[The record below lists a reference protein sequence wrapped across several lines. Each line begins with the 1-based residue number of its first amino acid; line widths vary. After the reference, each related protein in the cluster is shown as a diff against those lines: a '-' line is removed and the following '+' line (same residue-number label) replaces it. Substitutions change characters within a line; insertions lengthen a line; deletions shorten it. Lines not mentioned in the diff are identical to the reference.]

1 MDSDE
6 ILIFL
11 YIILEIVLIEHTEEM
26 DIELEGKNRVYLLC
40 LGWSD
45 WCTVMPFNKI

>member
-26 DIELEGKNRVYLLC
+26 DIELEGKN
-40 LGWSD
+40 
-45 WCTVMPFNKI
+45 